1 MTRVTRGSV
10 DRQECQDKL
19 KLNKK
24 EKTMPLKEIR
34 VKKVNLDLR
43 ECQGLERKVNLENQD
58 PEENLEKM
66 VKKEKKGV

>member
-10 DRQECQDKL
+10 GHQECQDKL
-19 KLNKK
+19 KLNQK
-24 EKTMPLKEIR
+24 ESMSLKEIR
-34 VKKVNLDLR
+34 VKKETLEFR

-58 PEENLEKM
+58 PEENLERM